1 MLDLIWNLFQDED
14 IDRLRAERR
23 QQDAQSDELQK
34 RGQLNACQSC

>member
-23 QQDAQSDELQK
+23 RQDAQADEVQK
-34 RGQLNACQSC
+34 QAS